1 MSTTPVPSPTPNV
14 VISNP
19 KIRKGLQIG
28 LGVAGVVVGTAI
40 VVDGSTP
47 AFDITSITGPV
58 SAGLLYLGS
67 ALGFAVT
74 IPNTPS
80 TRVTNGGSV

>member
-1 MSTTPVPSPTPNV
+1 MSTPTDTPNV

-19 KIRKGLQIG
+19 TVRKGINIALWS
-28 LGVAGVVVGTAI
+28 AGVILGTVI

-47 AFDITSITGPV
+47 AFELSQITGPI

-67 ALGFAVT
+67 AFGFAVT
-74 IPNTPS
+74 LPNIPKSN
-80 TRVTNGGSV
+80 

>member
-1 MSTTPVPSPTPNV
+1 MSNTTPTETPNV

-19 KIRKGLQIG
+19 KVRKGINIALWS
-28 LGVAGVVVGTAI
+28 AGVILGTVI

-47 AFDITSITGPV
+47 AFELSQVTGPI

-67 ALGFAVT
+67 AFGFAVT
-74 IPNTPS
+74 LPNIP
-80 TRVTNGGSV
+80 RG